1 LLVQAAAIAIARG
14 SFDLEWFFHF
24 TAILRKLP
32 EEVFRL
38 LY

>member
-1 LLVQAAAIAIARG
+1 MIRATAITIARG
-14 SFDLEWFFHF
+14 SFDLEWGFHF

-32 EEVFRL
+32 EEVFCL